1 MESTSIDWLSYGLTF
16 ILGSAIG
23 SLLTFWLQPSNQKN
37 RQLEKQL
44 SETEQSQAEYQ
55 DKVTEHF
62 SETAELFTEL
72 TSQYKKVYDHLSKS
86 SQELCNNDVI
96 SAQLKLGE
104 LKERPAVAEQT
115 DDEHDELDENLNYEM
130 PKDYAHSADSKKQG
144 GMLSEDFGLQKKRDS
159 PIDS

>member
-23 SLLTFWLQPSNQKN
+23 ALLTFWLQPSNQKS

-44 SETEQSQAEYQ
+44 SETEQHQAEYQ

-62 SETAELFTEL
+62 AETAELFTEL

-96 SAQLKLGE
+96 TDQLKLGE
-104 LKERPAVAEQT
+104 LTEQPAVSDQT
-115 DDEHDELDENLNYEM
+115 EKDTADETMSFEM
-130 PKDYAHSADSKKQG
+130 PKDYAHSSDKNQQG
-144 GMLSEDFGLQKKRDS
+144 GTLSEDFGLQKKRDS